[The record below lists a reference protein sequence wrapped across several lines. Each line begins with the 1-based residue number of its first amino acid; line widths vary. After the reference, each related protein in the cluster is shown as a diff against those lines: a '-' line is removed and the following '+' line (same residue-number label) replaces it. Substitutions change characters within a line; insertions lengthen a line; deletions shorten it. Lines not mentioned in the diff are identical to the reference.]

1 MPAEDSLNVRPEH
14 GIERRDQDALLR
26 SERQSRAELADL
38 TLIQKISEHLIEEG
52 DVGALYEKILDAAV
66 DITRTDRGTMQ
77 TLDAGTGE
85 LCLLTARG
93 MPPQVRETFA
103 RVSLVART
111 SCAEALRRGERVLV
125 DYATDARFAGTDDA
139 RAHLDAGIRSAQST
153 PLVARSGRLVGML
166 TTHWPE
172 TYVPSER
179 DSRLLDILARQAADL
194 IERKRAEDQLRRNHE
209 TFFDLIQNSP
219 FGIYIVDAQFRLRQ
233 VSAGA
238 QKVFQR
244 VRPLIGR
251 DFAEVL
257 RAIWEE
263 PFAGEAIARFR
274 HTLETGEP
282 YVAFDTIEQ
291 RLDIAAVES
300 YDWRIERIL
309 LPDGQF
315 GVVCHFYDLSDIRRA
330 EAEIRRRVEEAE
342 ESRRILQGIMEYVPE
357 GITVAD
363 GPDVT
368 IRMVSRHGVELAGR
382 PADRLVGEADAGHPE
397 TWNIL
402 HPDTDTYAR
411 PEELPLTRAVRQGEV
426 VTNEEWRLRR
436 PDGSDVTILCNAGPI
451 RNGDGSIVGGV
462 MAWRDIAE
470 LKRAER
476 VLKEADRRKDAF
488 LATLGHEL
496 RNPLGAIRMAL
507 HMLPGT
513 NGDPER
519 FEKLV
524 AILDRQ
530 SLQLVR
536 LIDDLLDVSRITH
549 DRIGLRQ
556 QRLELAAFLTQA
568 LEGIRPLCES
578 QHVNLTAV
586 LPPLP
591 VMVEA
596 DAARLGQVIGN
607 LLHNASKFTPPGGR
621 IRLVLEREGAEAVIR
636 VQDTGKGIP
645 PEQLPRLFEMFGQLD
660 PLRDR
665 ARGGLGIGLM
675 LSKRLVEMHGG
686 TIEARSDGPGR
697 GSEFIVRL
705 PIAPREA
712 DETRQQAD
720 PEVARPVSL
729 PQPRQAPRRRRI
741 LVVDDNADVLH
752 TIAAYLRPGG
762 HEVLEAADGEGALQ
776 AAEVHRP
783 DVVLLDIGLP
793 GMDGYEVARRIRQR
807 PWGRDVTIVAMSG
820 WGQEDDKRQAAEAGC
835 DRHLTKPA
843 DVEEIERI
851 LFDPDLRLEQ
861 A

>member
-776 AAEVHRP
+776 AAEVHRS

>member
-26 SERQSRAELADL
+26 SERQSRAELADM
-38 TLIQKISEHLIEEG
+38 TLIQRISEHLIEEG

-93 MPPQVRETFA
+93 MPPQVRKTFA
-103 RVSLVART
+103 RVSPVART

-300 YDWRIERIL
+300 YDWRIERIS

-363 GPDVT
+363 APDVT

-397 TWNIL
+397 TWGIL